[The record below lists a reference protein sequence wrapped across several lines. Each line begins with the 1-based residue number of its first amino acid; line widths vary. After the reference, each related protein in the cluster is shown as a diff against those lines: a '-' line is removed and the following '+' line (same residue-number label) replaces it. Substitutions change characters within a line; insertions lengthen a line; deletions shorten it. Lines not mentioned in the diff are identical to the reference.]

1 MMPHSLPPPQRKDKT
16 PAPLAPRPLAAV
28 VALLLDLARPGA
40 QATDAAPEGNTRE

>member
-1 MMPHSLPPPQRKDKT
+1 MPHSLPPSQREDKT
-16 PAPLAPRPLAAV
+16 GARPLAAV